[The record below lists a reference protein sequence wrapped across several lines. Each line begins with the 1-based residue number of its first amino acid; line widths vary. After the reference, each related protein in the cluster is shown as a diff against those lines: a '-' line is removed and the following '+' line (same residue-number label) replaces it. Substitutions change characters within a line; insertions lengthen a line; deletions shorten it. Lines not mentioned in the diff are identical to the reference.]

1 MNVFEIL
8 GDDHEKVRGL
18 LERLEETTVRAVKT
32 RESLFA
38 RVNDDLT
45 VHARIEE
52 SLFYPVLEDKEQTQA
67 ITLKAY
73 ETHGVIKK
81 LLSELSGI
89 SVESPE
95 WTAKLKV
102 LKDTVKQHVEDE
114 EGEMFKGARQALTK
128 KEIDTLTDQIQDARR
143 KPEEVPPA
151 ESQTRRPSARVSAA
165 SDEPARSA
173 AAATGS
179 FCSSCQGIVAN
190 FLRTV
195 CGYPQYRR
203 SLYG

>member
-8 GDDHEKVRGL
+8 GDDHEKVKGL
-18 LERLEETTVRAVKT
+18 LERLEETTERAVKT

-52 SLFYPVLEDKEQTQA
+52 SLFYPVLEDREETRA

-73 ETHGVIKK
+73 ETHGVIKN
-81 LLSELSGI
+81 LLSELSAI
-89 SVESPE
+89 SVETPD

-102 LKDTVKQHVEDE
+102 LKDTVEQHVEDE

-128 KEIDTLTDQIQDARR
+128 KEIDSLTDQIQDARR
-143 KPEEVPPA
+143 KPEEVRAA
-151 ESQTRRPSARVSAA
+151 ESQTRKSSVRASAA
-165 SDEPARSA
+165 ASGEPARSVA
-173 AAATGS
+173 AVTGS

-190 FLRTV
+190 FFRTV
-195 CGYPQYRR
+195 CGSPQYRR
-203 SLYG
+203 S

>member
-8 GDDHEKVRGL
+8 GDDHDKVKGL
-18 LERLEETTVRAVKT
+18 LEKLEETTERAVKT

-73 ETHGVIKK
+73 ETHGVIKR
-81 LLSELSGI
+81 LLSELSAI

-102 LKDTVKQHVEDE
+102 LKDTVEQHVEDE

-128 KEIDTLTDQIQDARR
+128 KEIDTLTDQVQDARR
-143 KPEEVPPA
+143 KPEEVLAA
-151 ESQTRRPSARVSAA
+151 ESQTRRPSVRAGAA
-165 SDEPARSA
+165 ANEPARSV

-179 FCSSCQGIVAN
+179 FCSSCQGIAAN
-190 FLRTV
+190 FFRTL
-195 CGYPQYRR
+195 CGSPQYRR
-203 SLYG
+203 S